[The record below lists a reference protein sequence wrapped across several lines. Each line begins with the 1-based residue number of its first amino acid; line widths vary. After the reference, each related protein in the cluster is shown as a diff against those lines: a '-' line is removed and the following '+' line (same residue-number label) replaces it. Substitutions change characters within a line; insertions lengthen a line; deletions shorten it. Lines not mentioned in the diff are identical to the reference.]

1 MLHNTV
7 LGKAKFI
14 WFLLIPLLLGV
25 FLLVRPQKNTDVTSF
40 EREHVSI
47 NIVQLKQD
55 KLMPFDKIFGSLL
68 VLISVGMFFW
78 LNKPQQAV
86 SPQYK
91 AVELTTQEYK
101 IHDLIK
107 EGYTNKEIATALHV
121 SVSTVKTHINNIFKK
136 KGVSSRKELIG

>member
-1 MLHNTV
+1 M
-7 LGKAKFI
+7 
-14 WFLLIPLLLGV
+14 IPLLLGV

-40 EREHVSI
+40 EREQVSI

-55 KLMPFDKIFGSLL
+55 KPMPFDKIFGSIL

-86 SPQYK
+86 SPQHK
-91 AVELTTQEYK
+91 AVALTTQEYK
-101 IHDLIK
+101 IHNLIK
-107 EGYTNKEIATALHV
+107 EGYTNKEIATELHV

>member
-1 MLHNTV
+1 MYLEKSK
-7 LGKAKFI
+7 LI

-25 FLLVRPQKNTDVTSF
+25 FLLVKPQKNTDVTSF

-55 KLMPFDKIFGSLL
+55 KPMPFDKIFGGIL
-68 VLISVGMFFW
+68 VLISVGLFFW
-78 LNKPQQAV
+78 LNKPQQVLSA
-86 SPQYK
+86 QHK

-101 IHDLIK
+101 IHNLIK
-107 EGYTNKEIATALHV
+107 EGYTNKEIAMELHV

-136 KGVSSRKELIG
+136 KGVSSRKELI